1 MSVVTREIEWRDA
14 SEGPSN
20 MNEPILYCTKNNKL
34 GTFKNTVGCYGGD
47 MSTAYNAWERLFEK
61 YSVKYWVYQ
70 NEILP

>member
-1 MSVVTREIEWRDA
+1 MQ
-14 SEGPSN
+14 
-20 MNEPILYCTKNNKL
+20 KNNKL